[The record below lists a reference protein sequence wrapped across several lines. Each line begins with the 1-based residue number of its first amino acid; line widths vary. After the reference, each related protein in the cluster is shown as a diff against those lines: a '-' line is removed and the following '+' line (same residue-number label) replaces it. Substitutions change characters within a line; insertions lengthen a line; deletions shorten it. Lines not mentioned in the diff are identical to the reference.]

1 MDMREFDKDRREVI
15 QRAAEGGLTHIVTIG
30 IDRKSSFKAVE
41 LAKEHSMLF
50 AAVGYHPHNA
60 GECQE
65 EDLKALAGIASEPK
79 VVAWGEIGLDYYRG
93 YASASDQ
100 VRVFED
106 QLRIAK
112 ELGLPVIIHDRDA
125 HDAVYKAVKK
135 LGKGERL
142 GVVHCFSGDVQLAT
156 ALVDLGYYI
165 SIPGTVTYKNAL
177 QIKEVATKIP
187 IDRMLIETDAPFL
200 APIPKRGK
208 RNEPLFVTMTAKE
221 IARLR
226 ETEVEEVARAT
237 SQNAITLFRLP

>member
-1 MDMREFDKDRREVI
+1 M
-15 QRAAEGGLTHIVTIG
+15 
-30 IDRKSSFKAVE
+30 
-41 LAKEHSMLF
+41 
-50 AAVGYHPHNA
+50 
-60 GECQE
+60 
-65 EDLKALAGIASEPK
+65 
-79 VVAWGEIGLDYYRG
+79 
-93 YASASDQ
+93 
-100 VRVFED
+100 
-106 QLRIAK
+106 
-112 ELGLPVIIHDRDA
+112 
-125 HDAVYKAVKK
+125 
-135 LGKGERL
+135 
-142 GVVHCFSGDVQLAT
+142 AT